1 MIFSSLKAKAMI
13 LSLLAAFIVG
23 ASLSLAVM
31 KLRLDEQ
38 RSRHEVALKEKDRLY
53 VQDMAALRYEHDIAA
68 TKVANEARVQ
78 QDAITTRYEN
88 ALNDAQVRQT
98 ALRTD
103 LNRARAASVGLR
115 EQIARTNHT
124 LASSGYMPEG
134 AGVTTAQYALA
145 SSELLA
151 DCGAAYTLL
160 AEQADGHASDVRTLK
175 EAWPSVPH

>member
-38 RSRHEVALKEKDRLY
+38 RSRHEVALKEKDQLY
-53 VQDMAALRYEHDIAA
+53 VQDMAALRYEHDIAV
-68 TKVANEARVQ
+68 TKVADETRVQ

-88 ALNDAQVRQT
+88 ALNDAQARQT

-115 EQIARTNHT
+115 EQVAR
-124 LASSGYMPEG
+124 G
-134 AGVTTAQYALA
+134 
-145 SSELLA
+145 
-151 DCGAAYTLL
+151 
-160 AEQADGHASDVRTLK
+160 
-175 EAWPSVPH
+175 

>member
-1 MIFSSLKAKAMI
+1 MIFSSLKARAMI

-38 RSRHEVALKEKDRLY
+38 RSRHEVALKEKDRFY
-53 VQDMAALRYEHDIAA
+53 VQDMAALRYAHDIAA
-68 TKVANEARVQ
+68 TKVANEARAH

-88 ALNDAQVRQT
+88 ALNDAQARQT

-151 DCGAAYTLL
+151 ECSAAYTELG
-160 AEQADGHASDVRTLK
+160 EKADGHASDVRTLK
-175 EAWPSVPH
+175 EAWPQ

>member
-1 MIFSSLKAKAMI
+1 MILTPLKAKAMI

-53 VQDMAALRYEHDIAA
+53 VQDMDALRYAHDIAA
-68 TKVANEARVQ
+68 TKVADEARVH

-88 ALNDAQVRQT
+88 ALNDAQARQT

-103 LNRARAASVGLR
+103 LNRARAAASSLR
-115 EQIARTNHT
+115 DKITVANQT
-124 LASSGYMPEG
+124 LVSSGYMPEG
-134 AGVTTAQYALA
+134 TNITPAQYALA

-151 DCGAAYTLL
+151 ECSAAYTELG
-160 AEQADGHASDVRTLK
+160 EKADGHASDVRTLK
-175 EAWPSVPH
+175 EAWPQ